1 MGGPQNPRFHLEPW
15 KSELRDFPLAHFRG
29 VGGMRHSNVCALV
42 CSRAWLC
49 RVCVCVLSVGG
60 PITPVKCENRRH
72 CQTTLGDFRPRG
84 SVIGGEPA
92 TEGPPTKNLEC
103 RLAVSSVSTLRA
115 QFRTGRRHE
124 EFLNVYVCVV
134 ACCLWVRAVCGC
146 LCVLRYVRQTT
157 VSSLPSQ
164 QQLHSHG
171 SSQTCERG

>member
-1 MGGPQNPRFHLEPW
+1 M
-15 KSELRDFPLAHFRG
+15 KS
-29 VGGMRHSNVCALV
+29 
-42 CSRAWLC
+42 
-49 RVCVCVLSVGG
+49 SVECG
-60 PITPVKCENRRH
+60 NRRH

-134 ACCLWVRAVCGC
+134 ACCLWARAVCGC

-164 QQLHSHG
+164 QQLNSHG
-171 SSQTCERG
+171 SSQTFERGEFRRHEKDHTACDVLMTFVLLVLTCT